1 MAKTIQRRHLSKR
14 YPGLSFV
21 GVPHRPDCGEAL
33 RMTTVDCH
41 VCGSDKVELLAVGED
56 FEYRT
61 SPDSFLTVR
70 CRDCGLVYMKHRP
83 DMCEL
88 DRIYPI
94 DYHAFNFSSKQ
105 FGLIYKVRRS
115 LEAKRLLRACKGLGD
130 HAKILDVGCGDGFH
144 LNLLRDFG
152 NKSWQVEGI
161 DMSDHAVRAGREQGL
176 TIHHG
181 IVQTCELEQGTYDLA
196 LMIATIEHLDDPLTV
211 LKAVKKLLK
220 PGGRV
225 VIVTDNTDTLDFKI
239 FHQRHWGGY
248 HFPRHWS
255 LFSPATMRQLATN
268 IEMEVDQLS
277 TIVSP
282 VNWVYSIRNFLDD
295 WGAPNWLV
303 NRFSLN
309 SPVSL
314 AIFTLFDNLH
324 QWLGHGALLRVVLQN
339 PELSRSQ
346 L

>member
-1 MAKTIQRRHLSKR
+1 MSKVIQRSHLSRR

-21 GVPHRPDCGEAL
+21 GVPHRPDCPEPL
-33 RMTTVDCH
+33 KMSTVDCH
-41 VCGSDKVELLAVGED
+41 VCGSDRVKLLAVGED

-61 SPDSFLTVR
+61 SPDSFLSVR
-70 CRDCGLVYMKHRP
+70 CQDCGLVYMRLRP
-83 DMCEL
+83 EMSEL

-94 DYHAFNFSSKQ
+94 DYHAFNFSSKK
-105 FGLIYKVRRS
+105 FGLIYGVRRR
-115 LEAKRLLRACKGLGD
+115 LEAKRLLRACRGLGTN
-130 HAKILDVGCGDGFH
+130 AKILDVGCGDGFH
-144 LNLLRDFG
+144 LKLLRDYG
-152 NKSWQVEGI
+152 KANWQVEGI

-181 IVQTCELEQGTYDLA
+181 IVQTANLEPGTYDLA
-196 LMIATIEHLDDPLTV
+196 LMIATVEHLDDPVTV
-211 LKAVKKLLK
+211 LQAVRKLLK

-255 LFSPATMRQLATN
+255 LFSPATMKQMAAN
-268 IEMEVDQLS
+268 VEMNVVELS

-295 WGAPNWLV
+295 WGAPIWLV
-303 NRFSLN
+303 NRFSLH

-314 AIFTLFDNLH
+314 AFFTLFDTLH
-324 QWLGHGALLRVVLQN
+324 QWMGHGALLRVVLEN
-339 PELSRSQ
+339 PKSPSH
-346 L
+346 

>member
-1 MAKTIQRRHLSKR
+1 MHKIIQRHQLSQR
-14 YPGLSFV
+14 YRGLSFM
-21 GVPHRPDCGEAL
+21 GVPHRSDGEAHL
-33 RMTTVDCH
+33 KMETVDCH
-41 VCGSDKVELLAVGED
+41 VCGSDKLTLLAVGED

-70 CRDCGLVYMKHRP
+70 CQGCGLVYMRHRP
-83 DMCEL
+83 HLSEL
-88 DRIYPI
+88 GRIYPA

-105 FGLIYKVRRS
+105 FGLIYRVRRS

-130 HAKILDVGCGDGFH
+130 QAKILDVGCGDGFH
-144 LNLLRDFG
+144 LQLLRDFG
-152 NKSWQVEGI
+152 RSTWQVEGI
-161 DMSDHAVRAGREQGL
+161 DMSEYAVSAGRKQGL

-181 IVQTCELEQGTYDLA
+181 TVQDSNLDPGTYDLA
-196 LMIATIEHLDDPLTV
+196 LMIATIEHLDNPLEV
-211 LKAVKKLLK
+211 LQSVRQLLK

-225 VIVTDNTDTLDFKI
+225 VIVTDNTDTLDFKW

-248 HFPRHWS
+248 HFPRHWN
-255 LFSPATMRQLATN
+255 LFSPQTITQLALK
-268 IEMEVDQLS
+268 VDMKVETLS

-295 WGAPNWLV
+295 WGAPHWLV

-314 AIFTLFDNLH
+314 AVFTLFDMVH
-324 QWLGHGALLRVVLQN
+324 QKLGHGALLRVVLQR
-339 PELSRSQ
+339 PD
-346 L
+346 